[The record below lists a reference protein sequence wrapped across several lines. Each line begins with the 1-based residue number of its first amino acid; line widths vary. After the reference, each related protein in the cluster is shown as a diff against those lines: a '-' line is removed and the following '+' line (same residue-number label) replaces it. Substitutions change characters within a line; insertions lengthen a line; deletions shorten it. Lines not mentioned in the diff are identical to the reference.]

1 VTEPPDRVTEPR
13 VRPGCEP
20 FSLGGGPI
28 GVLMVHGFT
37 GSPASMRPIG
47 EWLAANGLSV
57 EGVRLP
63 GHGTSVEDLRTR
75 TWTEWVDAA
84 TAGLAALRERCRTV
98 VTMGQSMGASVVL
111 SVVTARPHDVDG
123 IALTNPYVFDRRLL
137 AVPVGSRFLRNVNGI
152 SGDIAK
158 PGQDELGDTVM
169 PVPAIAQMAA
179 MLKDVRAALHEIRQP
194 IVVFRSGEDHVI
206 PRTNAQKVLERI
218 GSARRELVLCPNSYH
233 VVTLDHDAP
242 LVREWVLRFAQEL
255 DAAKER

>member
-1 VTEPPDRVTEPR
+1 VTQPQ

-20 FSLGGGPI
+20 FSLDGGPV

-47 EWLAANGLSV
+47 EWLASNDVSV

-63 GHGTSVEDLRTR
+63 GHGTNVDDLRAS
-75 TWTEWVDAA
+75 TWTGWVDAA
-84 TAGLAALRERCRTV
+84 AAGLAALRERCRTV

-111 SVVTARPHDVDG
+111 SVVAARPHEVDG

-137 AVPVGSRFLRNVNGI
+137 AVPIGSRFLRNVNGV
-152 SGDIAK
+152 SGDIRK

-179 MLKDVRAALHEIRQP
+179 MMKHVRAALPEIRQP
-194 IVVFRSGEDHVI
+194 IVVFRSEQDHVV
-206 PRTNAQKVLERI
+206 PRSNAEKVLERI
-218 GSARRELVLCPNSYH
+218 GSVRKELVLCPNSYH

-242 LVREWVLRFAQEL
+242 LVQERVLRFAKDL
-255 DAAKER
+255 DAAKDA